1 MGQAVAANKTGSN
14 RTIARERI
22 SKGKYQRYF
31 RSLDIPNDE
40 GTIDHAHDP
49 ASFLPVVLGQGE
61 ALFTDLDLPALG
73 FSVTE
78 HAATEYATHF
88 VLERV

>member
-1 MGQAVAANKTGSN
+1 MRQYLRAGF
-14 RTIARERI
+14 ID
-22 SKGKYQRYF
+22 
-31 RSLDIPNDE
+31 SLQF
-40 GTIDHAHDP
+40 AL
-49 ASFLPVVLGQGE
+49 APVVLGLGE